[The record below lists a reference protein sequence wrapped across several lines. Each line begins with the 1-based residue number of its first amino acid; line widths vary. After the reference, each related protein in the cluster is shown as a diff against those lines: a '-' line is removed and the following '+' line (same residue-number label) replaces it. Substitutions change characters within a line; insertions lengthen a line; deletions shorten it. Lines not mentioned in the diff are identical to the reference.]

1 MVDETDEEW
10 YGEDELAPRRGR
22 RRRRA
27 PLILTLVAVLMVA
40 GVGVAA
46 WFWFNTFWINAD
58 KPFEAASH
66 ETAGNGETS
75 PADKPILTDLLATQ
89 EKTSADLEALDQSV
103 VAQQAQLKAISDQL
117 SALTSRVDALQSAAA
132 AAPPPTPAPPP
143 ALAPPRT
150 EPPPPAPPNARA
162 QAVPKPA
169 TRPSHASRPAGPVS
183 VGGAPLGAPSDT
195 RGH

>member
-1 MVDETDEEW
+1 MADEADEEW
-10 YGEDELAPRRGR
+10 YGEGELAPRRG

-40 GVGVAA
+40 AVGVAA
-46 WFWFNTFWINAD
+46 YFWFNTVWINAD

-66 ETAGNGETS
+66 ETAGSGETS
-75 PADKPILTDLLATQ
+75 PADKPVLTDLLATQ
-89 EKTSADLEALDQSV
+89 EKTSADLEALNQSV

-117 SALTSRVDALQSAAA
+117 SALSSRVDALQSAA

-143 ALAPPRT
+143 TLAPPPT
-150 EPPPPAPPNARA
+150 EAPPPAPPNARA

-169 TRPSHASRPAGPVS
+169 RRPSHAPRPAGPVS
-183 VGGAPLGAPSDT
+183 VGGAPLGAPSNA